1 VTRTAPPARSIRTC
15 AWLGDAYFELE
26 LRRRI
31 AARGDWPVARLDRV
45 RAALSRAEA
54 QARLLEGVLEQLD
67 EEESELVRR
76 GRNAS
81 VRSGGR
87 VKRDVK
93 SYRAATAF
101 EVLVDHW
108 LGGHAEGRA
117 RFDALLAPAIEDA
130 IDEAFARSE
139 KLKRG

>member
-1 VTRTAPPARSIRTC
+1 MNSGPRSIRTA

-26 LRRRI
+26 LRRKI

-45 RAALSRAEA
+45 RAALSRAET
-54 QARLLEGVLEQLD
+54 QAAFLDLIADQLD
-67 EEESELVRR
+67 ETELEVVAR

-101 EVLVDHW
+101 EALVCHW
-108 LGGHAEGRA
+108 FEGGESGRT
-117 RFDALLAPAIEDA
+117 RFSTLLNDTIDQAL
-130 IDEAFARSE
+130 DEAFRKSAP
-139 KLKRG
+139 LKRG

>member
-1 VTRTAPPARSIRTC
+1 VSSAPRSIRTA

-26 LRRRI
+26 LRRKI
-31 AARGDWPVARLDRV
+31 AARGDWPVARLDQV

-54 QARLLEGVLEQLD
+54 QAALLEAIVEQLD
-67 EEESELVRR
+67 EDELDVVAR

-101 EVLVDHW
+101 EALVCHW
-108 LGGHAEGRA
+108 FEGGEAGRS
-117 RFDALLAPAIEDA
+117 RFHSLLDAAMEAAL
-130 IDEAFARSE
+130 DEAFRKSAPI
-139 KLKRG
+139 KRG

>member
-1 VTRTAPPARSIRTC
+1 MTSGPRSIRTA

-54 QARLLEGVLEQLD
+54 QAKLLDTIVDALD
-67 EEESELVRR
+67 EVELDVVAR

-101 EVLVDHW
+101 EALVCHW
-108 LGGHAEGRA
+108 FDQGEAGQA
-117 RFDALLAPAIEDA
+117 RFASLLDASIERA
-130 IDEAFARSE
+130 LDEAFE
-139 KLKRG
+139 KSAPIKRG